1 MIYVFLLASLLCV
14 KDILGTRVLVFLFP
28 SQVLHKFCS
37 LGVFSTTSF
46 HNYLHMLV
54 QMKRRS
60 WNFSVSGIMDLIC
73 P

>member
-37 LGVFSTTSF
+37 LGVFSTTSI

-54 QMKRRS
+54 
-60 WNFSVSGIMDLIC
+60 
-73 P
+73 